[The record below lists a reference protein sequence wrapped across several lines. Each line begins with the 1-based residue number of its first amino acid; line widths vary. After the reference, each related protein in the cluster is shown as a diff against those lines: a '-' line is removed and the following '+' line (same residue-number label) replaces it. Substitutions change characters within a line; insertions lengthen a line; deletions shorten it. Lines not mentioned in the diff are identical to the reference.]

1 MDVIK
6 LREIIKCF
14 ELFYIF
20 VFDLLYLQSIFL
32 IYLKNPI
39 FLFFF
44 FRKIDIFEINSLI
57 LDEILINPNL
67 GSDLL
72 SLRKQKREAKRATY
86 VS

>member
-6 LREIIKCF
+6 LREIVKCF

-44 FRKIDIFEINSLI
+44 HKIDIFEINSFI
-57 LDEILINPNL
+57 LDEILINSNL